1 MVRLRSVALQV
12 QDCLQSLIRESFSI
26 VYRISSD
33 IVCPCGDVL
42 GHLVRFL
49 PLVPRAAVEVR
60 SVHRP
65 DVLGYLLLGLIDHML
80 VIVQVVV
87 QAIDLLV
94 DLLND
99 EVHILFRIQS
109 VRVGLDVLQ
118 VGLVALGLGV
128 GALVLEL
135 LQGVDPLLP
144 LGQVPLRD
152 RL

>member
-1 MVRLRSVALQV
+1 
-12 QDCLQSLIRESFSI
+12 
-26 VYRISSD
+26 
-33 IVCPCGDVL
+33 
-42 GHLVRFL
+42 
-49 PLVPRAAVEVR
+49 
-60 SVHRP
+60 
-65 DVLGYLLLGLIDHML
+65 ML

-135 LQGVDPLLP
+135 LQGVDSLLP

-152 RL
+152 GL

>member
-1 MVRLRSVALQV
+1 
-12 QDCLQSLIRESFSI
+12 
-26 VYRISSD
+26 
-33 IVCPCGDVL
+33 
-42 GHLVRFL
+42 
-49 PLVPRAAVEVR
+49 
-60 SVHRP
+60 
-65 DVLGYLLLGLIDHML
+65 ML

-135 LQGVDPLLP
+135 LQGVDSLLP